1 LRGIP
6 ARRSSYI
13 GVLRKTAGGR
23 VHVDIEEPVHRIG
36 GRGGVSGGYQSIGG
50 RRGHSPAG
58 RIVRVARQGL
68 FNDNFNSFKLGT
80 KWEVPNYLNQANNVC
95 NNPTTTPCTFL
106 GPPNVNLGIGFNGL
120 RMTSAQSNLQETGIG
135 TIESFKLQNGT
146 VEVDVLTGKASDPAL
161 TLPPGTNRSNID
173 GVIGVELI
181 NKTTGAAV
189 FVQLYAGTYGTNQ
202 TFIMRIPEYIN
213 SPGPN
218 DWQFNQY
225 YRVLFTSKGANM
237 AILFQNRYGQTLISD
252 PLPISFA
259 ALGPFNVLL
268 LQNMGTPGA
277 PYYNDVFV
285 QHLKV
290 SRSGG

>member
-1 LRGIP
+1 
-6 ARRSSYI
+6 
-13 GVLRKTAGGR
+13 
-23 VHVDIEEPVHRIG
+23 
-36 GRGGVSGGYQSIGG
+36 
-50 RRGHSPAG
+50 
-58 RIVRVARQGL
+58 L